1 MNQDKLSNQD
11 FLSVI
16 KSIKKP
22 INPFKMFSNLNN
34 NYPISEYN
42 YFGFTEDLYDFEIRC
57 PICFARVTLARRPDG
72 CFHVFCIDCI
82 QKWSKQSKKCP
93 CCRKTFSCIL
103 KVSYSESWVRE
114 KYA

>member
-1 MNQDKLSNQD
+1 MSQDKLSNQN
-11 FLSVI
+11 FLHVI

-22 INPFKMFSNLNN
+22 VNPFLILSKLNN
-34 NYPISEYN
+34 NDSISKYN

-57 PICFARVTLARRPDG
+57 PICFARVTLARRPDS
-72 CFHVFCIDCI
+72 CFHIFCFDCI
-82 QKWSKQSKKCP
+82 QKWSNQCKKCP
-93 CCRKTFSCIL
+93 CCRKAFTYIL